1 MFSFL
6 SVGNEVKK
14 EKSTKQV
21 IENDAIKLLSKRHF
35 RKINTLEQRYD
46 VSVSVEKVVE
56 RIVVQGQSDDILD
69 AVGEIRQM
77 LHQLRE
83 EEHQR
88 KRAEALSKDIQWMYS
103 DGADFF
109 PCESHV
115 NVKIELDYHDN
126 KHSDTNF
133 RRGTQLQS

>member
-1 MFSFL
+1 M
-6 SVGNEVKK
+6 
-14 EKSTKQV
+14 
-21 IENDAIKLLSKRHF
+21 
-35 RKINTLEQRYD
+35 
-46 VSVSVEKVVE
+46 E